1 MKKGTELLYLTKQE
15 VTDLG
20 ITMAEILNLLDTCF
34 KEKGYGNVE
43 MPAKIGI
50 HTKISGLLHAM
61 PAWFKNMDLA
71 GLKWVGNYH
80 QNIKHNLPS
89 ITGLQ
94 VLNDC
99 ETGAPYAVMDCA
111 WLTSIR
117 TGGVSG
123 LTAKYL
129 ANPDSEAVGVIG
141 CGVQGRTNLEAIV
154 TAMPNIKRAYAYDIY
169 PENIDA
175 YVKEMS
181 DKLQIEIIKVC
192 TPKEAVVDADILAT
206 SGPVIIEKEIG
217 VIEKG
222 WLKKGCTITA
232 VDFDHQFKRGVLK
245 EEAGLF
251 TTDDINQYVNF
262 WNVAG
267 VIKDLPK
274 DPVLM
279 QDIIIGKHPGRK
291 NSEEIIFTCNI
302 GLALED
308 LIVAGA
314 IYKKAVEK
322 GVGRI
327 LPL

>member
-15 VTDLG
+15 VSSLG
-20 ITMAEILNLLDTCF
+20 ITMRETIDLLDTCF

-43 MPAKIGI
+43 MPAKIGLHLRPSDLI
-50 HTKISGLLHAM
+50 HAM
-61 PAWFKNMDLA
+61 PAWFKNLDLA
-71 GLKWVGNYH
+71 GLKWIAGFMENRKYG
-80 QNIKHNLPS
+80 LPM

-94 VLNDC
+94 ILNDC
-99 ETGAPYAVMDCA
+99 ETGVPYAVMDCS

-129 ANPDSEAVGVIG
+129 ANLDSEVVGIIG

-154 TAMPNIKRAYAYDIY
+154 TTMPNIKTAYAYDIY
-169 PENIDA
+169 SESADA

-181 DKLQIEIIKVC
+181 DKLQIEVIKVS
-192 TPKEAVVDADILAT
+192 TPKEAVVEADILAT
-206 SGPVIIEKEIG
+206 SGPVIVEKDIG

-245 EEAGLF
+245 SEAGLF
-251 TTDDINQYVNF
+251 TTDDINQYTNF
-262 WNVAG
+262 WNTPGIV
-267 VIKDLPK
+267 KDLPK
-274 DPVLM
+274 DPILM
-279 QDIIIGKHPGRK
+279 QDIIIGKTPGRK
-291 NSEEIIFTCNI
+291 NHEEIIFTCNI

-327 LPL
+327 LPI